1 MASSSDNGQG
11 EDTGKPIPDY
21 SPEARRR
28 AAELVAHDP
37 ALGGIKPKSHRRRS
51 LEIARRTASGTW
63 NDGFVHAGNL
73 AYITL
78 FAIFP
83 FFIFGAAVFSAL
95 GEDGQRAVAIDSV
108 LRALPPS
115 VSHAIAPDARTVIDA
130 RSGWLLWVGAGFALW
145 SVSNLV
151 ETIRDILRRAYGTK
165 PTRSFWYYRLASTGI
180 IIAAVLV
187 LVLGLVAQVAIGA
200 IEEAIDAWMPQLT
213 HMLGEL
219 TLSRIV
225 PAGAVYCSIYMLF
238 LSLTPVRYRGTT
250 YLKWPGALLVTVWW
264 VGVTAA
270 FPPLLRATFS
280 YSLTYG
286 SLAGIM
292 ITLFFFWLIGLGVVA
307 GAELN
312 AALAISP
319 EEEGAIPGGNE
330 KED

>member
-115 VSHAIAPDARTVIDA
+115 VSHAIAPDAHTVIDA
-130 RSGWLLWVGAGFALW
+130 RSGWLLWRAR
-145 SVSNLV
+145 VS
-151 ETIRDILRRAYGTK
+151 RYG
-165 PTRSFWYYRLASTGI
+165 R
-180 IIAAVLV
+180 
-187 LVLGLVAQVAIGA
+187 
-200 IEEAIDAWMPQLT
+200 
-213 HMLGEL
+213 
-219 TLSRIV
+219 
-225 PAGAVYCSIYMLF
+225 
-238 LSLTPVRYRGTT
+238 
-250 YLKWPGALLVTVWW
+250 
-264 VGVTAA
+264 
-270 FPPLLRATFS
+270 
-280 YSLTYG
+280 
-286 SLAGIM
+286 
-292 ITLFFFWLIGLGVVA
+292 
-307 GAELN
+307 
-312 AALAISP
+312 
-319 EEEGAIPGGNE
+319 
-330 KED
+330 